1 MKVRGSLSEPQFTNM
16 GAKLPCY
23 WDGHEG
29 DTIPE
34 ATVQVTTLKGGA
46 WYWQTEGQVQS
57 SSSTPL
63 EFCLRE
69 HQLIKQKIKK
79 KKNKKKIIFAQKLKV
94 LSLSPKYTLNL
105 THCTF
110 FTGTTTG

>member
-57 SSSTPL
+57 SSSAPL

-79 KKNKKKIIFAQKLKV
+79 K
-94 LSLSPKYTLNL
+94 
-105 THCTF
+105 
-110 FTGTTTG
+110 